1 MNILARFRSPR
12 CDVCG
17 RKLADCP
24 RRAYE
29 RAARIRAL
37 MAEGRRPMP
46 EVFTAPVSGMYA
58 FRYAGWPIHPATRP
72 PIGDLVF
79 YDLPGEIGG
88 GHRGVG
94 RPEERADPDADADR
108 GDPGQ

>member
-24 RRAYE
+24 RRSYE

-46 EVFTAPVSGMYA
+46 EVFTAPV
-58 FRYAGWPIHPATRP
+58 AGVYRCTGVMGSLERGPLPVGRL
-72 PIGDLVF
+72 GDLVI
-79 YDLPGEIGG
+79 YDRPDHLGKED
-88 GHRGVG
+88 GV
-94 RPEERADPDADADR
+94 
-108 GDPGQ
+108 